1 MSERAAMTFRAA
13 DRQPTTE
20 RFEMA
25 DGIALVSITIHVRG
39 SYIPQHAHAHDHITH
54 VASGSI
60 AVWIDGVPKG
70 IYRAHRPI
78 FIAAGVKHLFRAEE
92 DNTNILCIHRVDR
105 TGEIDVLEVH
115 HIVDGGD

>member
-1 MSERAAMTFRAA
+1 MDAVFAQA
-13 DRQPTTE
+13 DHEPTVE
-20 RFEMA
+20 HFEMA
-25 DGIALVSITIHVRG
+25 DGMAVVSITIRDRG
-39 SYIPQHAHAHDHITH
+39 TFIPQHSHKHDHVTH
-54 VASGSI
+54 VAAGSI

-105 TGEIDVLEVH
+105 TGEIEVAEEH
-115 HIVDGGD
+115 QIIGGGG